1 MLKDINLS
9 IELSP
14 EALLN
19 QLGYSNTPKTVEQM
33 RKIIKNTK
41 NFHKFSGHLLALHDN
56 LAPLKGFVAMS
67 NSYDNLKVK
76 CSSDI
81 SKDIEE
87 EFREKVEKWAKKY
100 KVEIKKVENK
110 PTYYILG
117 S

>member
-19 QLGYSNTPKTVEQM
+19 QLGYPNTPKTVEQM
-33 RKIIKNTK
+33 RRIIKNTK
-41 NFHKFSGHLLALHDN
+41 NFHKFSSHILTLHDN
-56 LAPLKGFVAMS
+56 LAPLKGFIAMS
-67 NSYDNLKVK
+67 NSQDNLKIK
-76 CSSDI
+76 SSGDV

-87 EFREKVEKWAKKY
+87 EFREKVERWAQKY
-100 KVEIKKVENK
+100 KIKIQKVKDK

>member
-1 MLKDINLS
+1 MS

-33 RKIIKNTK
+33 RRIIKNTK
-41 NFHKFSGHLLALHDN
+41 NFHKFSGHLWAPPDN
-56 LAPLKGFVAMS
+56 LAPLKGFIAMS
-67 NSYDNLKVK
+67 NSKDNLKIK
-76 CSSDI
+76 SSSDI

-100 KVEIKKVENK
+100 KVEIKPLENK
-110 PTYYILG
+110 PTYYSSWKLNAT
-117 S
+117 

>member
-1 MLKDINLS
+1 LS
-9 IELSP
+9 MELTP

-19 QLGYSNTPKTVEQM
+19 QLGYSNTPKTLEQM
-33 RKIIKNTK
+33 RRIIKNTK

-56 LAPLKGFVAMS
+56 LAPLKGFIAMS
-67 NSYDNLKVK
+67 NSQDNLKVK

-100 KVEIKKVENK
+100 KVEIKKVENR
-110 PTYYILG
+110 PTYYIIG

>member
-1 MLKDINLS
+1 MS
-9 IELSP
+9 MELTP

-19 QLGYSNTPKTVEQM
+19 QLGYSNTPKTLEQM
-33 RKIIKNTK
+33 RRIIKNTK

-56 LAPLKGFVAMS
+56 LAPLKGFIAMS
-67 NSYDNLKVK
+67 NSQDNLKVK

-100 KVEIKKVENK
+100 KVEIKKVENR
-110 PTYYILG
+110 PTYYIIG